1 MLQNILCSIVRYGW
15 GFELVARLDGTTV
28 VPVTLAL
35 FGAVSMTLIFV
46 SHLWLRRFDRGPLE
60 WLTHRGYQRVT
71 RADWG
76 GRHRASSVV
85 HSLNSS
91 AYAGA
96 GVVTDGHGCRR
107 VANSTSDFAARNTLT
122 W

>member
-15 GFELVARLDGTTV
+15 GFELAARLDGTTV

-60 WLTHRGYQRVT
+60 WLTHRGCQRLA

-76 GRHRASSVV
+76 GVIAPAASSIP
-85 HSLNSS
+85 
-91 AYAGA
+91 
-96 GVVTDGHGCRR
+96 
-107 VANSTSDFAARNTLT
+107 
-122 W
+122 